1 MSGSASCSDNEKS
14 RVDKVGECEM
24 TLRLVPQMKCPKCGN
39 FHEVDQLYEKAG
51 IALDCD
57 TFGERVPLGGKAIS
71 PEDLQAQLGKLV
83 REQPEKIR
91 AGRRTTG
98 VSFLRYPYS
107 GFRWILNRL

>member
-91 AGRRTTG
+91 AGKTDNGRI
-98 VSFLRYPYS
+98 FLEIPLLR
-107 GFRWILNRL
+107 F